1 MYLKKYLHFLP
12 SKCSPPTCGQAV
24 LRTEP
29 RPKPSTAAA
38 ALIFLYVNSTRAR
51 EPLRLCARLLSQEN
65 HAHLSRYPT
74 DEIKHVHCIDKKL
87 KVIEILTKGQPHS

>member
-65 HAHLSRYPT
+65 HAHLSRYP
-74 DEIKHVHCIDKKL
+74 KKVNHTPKISDAFHICL
-87 KVIEILTKGQPHS
+87 IH